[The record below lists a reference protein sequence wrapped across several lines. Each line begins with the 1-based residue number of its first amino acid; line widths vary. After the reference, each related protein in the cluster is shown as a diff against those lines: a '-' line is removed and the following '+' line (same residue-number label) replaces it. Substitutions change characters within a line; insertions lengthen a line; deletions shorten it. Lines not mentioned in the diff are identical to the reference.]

1 MKKLVSGV
9 EQFRSGIV
17 GELQESF
24 AHLGKG
30 QSPQAVFITC
40 SDSRINPNLLTQTA
54 PGDLFIVRNAGNIV
68 PPWGSLSIGE
78 IATIE
83 FAVGGLGIEDIIV
96 CGHSHC
102 GAMQGLLKGGV
113 GASMPTLGK
122 WLELA
127 EPTRRIVLDT
137 YGDRNPEE
145 QLSVAIQE
153 NVLCQIANLRTHP
166 VVASRL
172 LAGKVRLHAWVYK
185 ITTGEVFSFDASEG
199 QFRPL
204 REVRAQD
211 APRAALANSLIGP

>member
-9 EQFRSGIV
+9 EQFRTGIV
-17 GELQESF
+17 GERRESF
-24 AHLGKG
+24 HRLGKG

-40 SDSRINPNLLTQTA
+40 SDSRINPNLVTQTD
-54 PGDLFIVRNAGNIV
+54 PGELFIVRNAGNIV
-68 PPWGSLSIGE
+68 PAWGAPSIGE

-83 FAVGGLGIEDIIV
+83 FAVAGLGIEDIIV

-102 GAMQGLLKGGV
+102 GAMKGLLAGGV
-113 GASMPTLGK
+113 SATMPTLGA

-127 EPTRRIVLDT
+127 APTRRIVQEN
-137 YGDRNPEE
+137 YGHRDPEE

-166 VVASRL
+166 HIAARL
-172 LAGKVRLHAWVYK
+172 LTGKVRLHAWVYK
-185 ITTGEVFSFDASEG
+185 ITTGEVFSFDPSEG

-204 REVRAQD
+204 SEVPAHD
-211 APRAALANSLIGP
+211 APRAALADALLGP